1 MAALLDKLVD
11 RVVVVH
17 LHRDAV
23 NHTYDHIVAHG
34 EQVTRVNASLSEDLK
49 TLGSLLAFDNY
60 ALIRSSRIL
69 LVSHFCNF
77 EITGNHYIS
86 LHNL

>member
-1 MAALLDKLVD
+1 MTALLDKLVD

-17 LHRDAV
+17 LHRNAV
-23 NHTYDHIVAHG
+23 NDTHNHIVVHG
-34 EQVTRVNASLSEDLK
+34 EQVTSVNASLPENLK
-49 TLGSLLAFDNY
+49 TLGSLLALNGHT
-60 ALIRSSRIL
+60 LLGSRSIL